1 MHIKFLPFYIEETC
15 TSYSLF
21 HNHGQD
27 CNKLLFLC
35 ILTVKRSCR
44 ILLGRVYALQPIFS
58 SFKLRRVKDR
68 NSIGCNVLSSSF
80 FGKVVIYGGLFLMLA
95 VGLQKLQPCHCS
107 GCNTCPRHLLHRC
120 VALMDVNL
128 LHISPY
134 LLQLLHYMKEFTQ
147 QRRRNMRV
155 NACEK
160 CCLFAKVT
168 QSHPNFLKKR
178 RICYIFPKVTPISI
192 WPKNDRIITN
202 TYLFYSFIKY
212 SVPFHK
218 NRSTKPFS
226 AKVTAAEN
234 PKHE

>member
-1 MHIKFLPFYIEETC
+1 MRRRRLWRGCIFGRTYATHSHEPPSSLSSTASGPPPSTWKVARVRASSCIKFLPFSIEETC

-44 ILLGRVYALQPIFS
+44 ILLRRVYALQPIFS

-80 FGKVVIYGGLFLMLA
+80 FGKVVIYGGLFLMLV

-107 GCNTCPRHLLHRC
+107 FCNTCPRRLLHRC

-128 LHISPY
+128 LHMSPY

-147 QRRRNMRV
+147 QRRKNTVVMCASTLARNT
-155 NACEK
+155 AFSQK
-160 CCLFAKVT
+160 LH
-168 QSHPNFLKKR
+168 Q
-178 RICYIFPKVTPISI
+178 FP
-192 WPKNDRIITN
+192 
-202 TYLFYSFIKY
+202 
-212 SVPFHK
+212 
-218 NRSTKPFS
+218 
-226 AKVTAAEN
+226 
-234 PKHE
+234 

>member
-1 MHIKFLPFYIEETC
+1 MHIKFLPFYIKETC

-44 ILLGRVYALQPIFS
+44 ILLRRVYALQPIFS

-80 FGKVVIYGGLFLMLA
+80 FGKVVIYGGLFLMLV

-107 GCNTCPRHLLHRC
+107 FCNTCPRRLLHRC

-128 LHISPY
+128 LHMSPY
-134 LLQLLHYMKEFTQ
+134 LLQLLHYMKKFTQ
-147 QRRRNMRV
+147 QRRQNTVVICASTLARNT
-155 NACEK
+155 AFSQK
-160 CCLFAKVT
+160 LHKTAPI
-168 QSHPNFLKKR
+168 SLKKEGFATF
-178 RICYIFPKVTPISI
+178 CQK
-192 WPKNDRIITN
+192 
-202 TYLFYSFIKY
+202 
-212 SVPFHK
+212 
-218 NRSTKPFS
+218 
-226 AKVTAAEN
+226 
-234 PKHE
+234 